1 LKRFL
6 LSLSVCLAL
15 TLSLSSAIISPLPFT
30 FQNGTVADA
39 TQVNAN
45 FNQIVSNVNANAFQ
59 IPFSPPQLTVFAVHG
74 SGTYTVPLNAAGA
87 LPAYLEVMECGSGG
101 GGAGGGTGQGNGSTG
116 TVTRFGSFTV
126 NAGQAGFTNGGGGA
140 AGANGCPTCSIDIS
154 GTQGGIPKVSTTNAT
169 FTTGGYGAG
178 SAYFGAITE
187 GIAGGNG
194 VSGRLPCTG
203 GSGGGTTSGTATGGG
218 GGGSGEWGFIQI
230 NNPAASYTY
239 QVGNGG
245 AGGAGAQVGGKGA
258 DGYIQ
263 INARWQ

>member
-6 LSLSVCLAL
+6 ISLSICLAL
-15 TLSLSSAIISPLPFT
+15 TVSLSSAIISPLPFT

-45 FNQIVSNVNANAFQ
+45 FSQILNNVNANAFQ

-74 SGTYTVPLNAAGA
+74 SGTYTTPLNAAGA
-87 LPAYLEVMECGSGG
+87 LPAYLEVEMCGAGGGAAG
-101 GGAGGGTGQGNGSTG
+101 GGAGAGNGSTG
-116 TVTRFGSFTV
+116 TQTKFGPFTV

-140 AGANGCPTCSIDIS
+140 AGSGGCPTCSIYIS

-178 SAYFGAITE
+178 TVDFGAPTE

-194 VSGRLPCTG
+194 VSGRLPCGG
-203 GSGGGTTSGTATGGG
+203 GSGGGTTSGTATAGG

-230 NNPAASYTY
+230 NNPAASYAY

-245 AGGAGAQVGGKGA
+245 LGGVGAQVGGKGA
-258 DGYIQ
+258 DGYIKV
-263 INARWQ
+263 NARWQ